1 MIKIWSSL
9 RVQIALPF
17 LGLILAS
24 SVILSVLCY
33 WFSLNMTVSNM
44 TSQMEV
50 QMKTANG
57 NLNTFLGEYEHL
69 ISMLSIDEHITEY
82 LINRDVSR
90 YAFLRAELETIL
102 QQYLNAN
109 PHIVSVFMA
118 QPSGDVIAYPL
129 SSASSWED
137 PTMTDWYTAAMEKPG
152 QPVWIN
158 PYINPSTRQT
168 VLTIARTVQLQD
180 MPAAV
185 VGIEMTV
192 DSLVQLMKE
201 IQIGSNGYAFIVDN
215 FGRLVSHPDH
225 ARIGQSQ
232 TEESYFSHMMELGEE
247 GSFEYAVE
255 GSKQLLS
262 FTTNQKTGWKLA
274 GTIPLAEFQQAA
286 TGIVRP
292 IGLSVVAILIVAFLL
307 SFPVARRITRPIFQ
321 LRNFMANVTQGDLS
335 VRSGM
340 KRKDEI
346 GQLAEGFDLMVEQL
360 ERLIRQIRYTSTQL
374 SESAQVLL
382 TSAEDNTASANQVAI
397 TMQEIASGAG
407 DQANLVEKNM
417 EAIESLN
424 QSIEGVSQET
434 KSLEQ
439 LSAEMLR
446 LSRDGEETLN
456 RLKQSSVRSLAYSKD
471 TSQAMTS
478 LHEKMEQISDI
489 ANTVGEIAAQTN
501 LLAMNAAIEA
511 ARAGEHG
518 RGFGVV
524 AEEVRKLANQSEA
537 ALNQIRELVALV
549 LAEADH
555 SRSLTEASREAILE
569 QDESVQDTNRAFAL
583 INQSIER
590 QSSSIRQVV
599 EAINRITQ
607 DKDVIASSMAELQ
620 SISQSAAAG
629 TEEASAA
636 MQQQNASMEQLN
648 KLAEDMEQI
657 SNDLRQELERFKV
670 KG

>member
-1 MIKIWSSL
+1 MSKLWSSL

-33 WFSLNMTVSNM
+33 VFSLNMTVSNM

-69 ISMLSIDEHITEY
+69 ISMMSIDEHISDY
-82 LINRDVSR
+82 LLNRDVSR
-90 YAFLRAELETIL
+90 YAFVRSEMETAL
-102 QQYLNAN
+102 KQYLNAN
-109 PHIVSVFMA
+109 PNIVSVFVA
-118 QPSGDVIAYPL
+118 QPSGDMIAHP
-129 SSASSWED
+129 SSAADSWDD
-137 PTMTDWYTAAMEKPG
+137 PTMTDWYSEAMDNPG
-152 QPVWIN
+152 QPVWVN

-168 VLTIARTVQLQD
+168 VLTIARTVQVQD
-180 MPAAV
+180 TPVAV
-185 VGIEMTV
+185 VGIEMKV
-192 DSLVQLMKE
+192 DSLVQLMRD
-201 IQIGSNGYAFIVDN
+201 IQIGTNGYAFIVDN
-215 FGRLVSHPDH
+215 VGRLVSHPDH
-225 ARIGQSQ
+225 ERIGQAQ
-232 TEESYFSHMMELGEE
+232 TEESYFSHMMEMGEG
-247 GSFEYAVE
+247 GSFDYSAD
-255 GSKQLLS
+255 GAKQLLS
-262 FTTNQKTGWKLA
+262 FVTNQKTGWKLA

-286 TGIVRP
+286 TGIVLP
-292 IGLSVVAILIVAFLL
+292 IGLSVIVILVVAVML
-307 SFPVARRITRPIFQ
+307 SFLVARRISKPIFQ
-321 LRNFMANVTQGDLS
+321 LRNFMAKITQGDLS

-346 GQLAEGFDLMVEQL
+346 GQLADGFDTMVEQL
-360 ERLIRQIRYTSTQL
+360 ERLIRQIRYTSNQL

-382 TSAEDNTASANQVAI
+382 TSAEDNTASANEVAI

-417 EAIESLN
+417 EAIDSLN
-424 QSIEGVSQET
+424 RSIDGVSEET
-434 KSLEQ
+434 KALEQ

-446 LSRDGEETLN
+446 LSRDGEDTLN
-456 RLKQSSVRSLAYSKD
+456 RLKQSSVRSLSYSND
-471 TSQAMTS
+471 VSQAMAS

-537 ALNQIRELVALV
+537 ALNQIRELVTLV

-569 QDESVQDTNRAFAL
+569 QDESVQETNRAFAM

-599 EAINRITQ
+599 EAINRITE

-636 MQQQNASMEQLN
+636 MEQQNASMEQLN
-648 KLAEDMEQI
+648 KLAEDMEKI
-657 SNDLRQELERFKV
+657 SQELRRELERFTV
-670 KG
+670 